1 MSEKKRGL
9 GRGLEVLLADSSRLN
24 VKEQE
29 SISPVSNDIL
39 ATRKL
44 ETVKLEQL
52 ILLNEAEDLRCL
64 LDELIHIMEK

>member
-29 SISPVSNDIL
+29 SISPVANDIL